1 MIKVSAG
8 NKRNLMK
15 LLTIL
20 FTTFILA
27 LIATRIFQNDWN
39 FLFSGNL
46 GMAVF
51 IIFTGFSH
59 FKFQKGMAMMIPDF
73 IPAKLFW
80 VYFTGIIEIAAG
92 IGLMIPSIR
101 ELTAILLIVFYVL
114 VFIANINS
122 SRKKI
127 NIFKADF
134 TGPGMTYLYKERIP
148 MQIILILWTW
158 YFGIYLN

>member
-1 MIKVSAG
+1 
-8 NKRNLMK
+8 MK

-20 FTTFILA
+20 FATFVLA
-27 LIATRIFQNDWN
+27 LAGTKIFEGDWN

-59 FKFQKGMAMMIPDF
+59 FKFQKGMAMMIPEF
-73 IPAKLFW
+73 IPAKMFW
-80 VYFTGIIEIAAG
+80 VYITGVIEIAAG

-101 ELTAILLIVFYVL
+101 ELTAVLLIIFYVL

-122 SRKKI
+122 SKKNI

-134 TGPGMTYLYKERIP
+134 TGPGMSYLYKERIP
-148 MQIILILWTW
+148 MQIIFIAWTW

>member
-1 MIKVSAG
+1 
-8 NKRNLMK
+8 MK

-20 FTTFILA
+20 FVTFILA
-27 LIATRIFQNDWN
+27 LLGTKVFQGDWN

-51 IIFTGFSH
+51 IIFTGLAH
-59 FKFQKGMAMMIPDF
+59 FKFQKGMMMMIPDF
-73 IPAKLFW
+73 IPARLFW

-101 ELTAILLIVFYVL
+101 ELTAVLLIIFYVL
-114 VFIANINS
+114 VFLANINS
-122 SRKKI
+122 SKKNI
-127 NIFKADF
+127 NIFKADY

-148 MQIILILWTW
+148 MQMILIAWTW

>member
-1 MIKVSAG
+1 
-8 NKRNLMK
+8 MK

-20 FTTFILA
+20 FVTFILA
-27 LIATRIFQNDWN
+27 LAGTKIFHGDWDL
-39 FLFSGNL
+39 LFSGNL

-51 IIFTGFSH
+51 MVFVGFSH

-73 IPAKLFW
+73 IPAKMFW
-80 VYFTGIIEIAAG
+80 VYATGIIEIAAG

-101 ELTAILLIVFYVL
+101 ELTAISLIVFFVL

-122 SRKKI
+122 SKKNI

-134 TGPGMTYLYKERIP
+134 TGPGMDYLYKQRIP
-148 MQIILILWTW
+148 MQIILIVWTW

>member
-1 MIKVSAG
+1 
-8 NKRNLMK
+8 MK

-20 FTTFILA
+20 FAGFIVGLLA
-27 LIATRIFQNDWN
+27 TKIFQGSWD

-51 IIFTGFSH
+51 LIFVGFSH

-73 IPAKLFW
+73 IPGKMFW
-80 VYFTGIIEIAAG
+80 VYATGIIEIAAG

-101 ELTAILLIVFYVL
+101 ELTAVLLIIFYVL

-122 SRKKI
+122 AKKKI

-134 TGPGMTYLYKERIP
+134 TGPGMDYLYKQRIP
-148 MQIILILWTW
+148 MQIILIAWTW

>member
-1 MIKVSAG
+1 
-8 NKRNLMK
+8 MK

-20 FTTFILA
+20 FATFILA
-27 LIATRIFQNDWN
+27 LVGTYIAQGKPD

-51 IIFTGFSH
+51 IIFTGFFH

-73 IPAKLFW
+73 IPGKMFW
-80 VYFTGIIEIAAG
+80 VYFTGLLEIAAG

-101 ELTAILLIVFYVL
+101 ETTAILLIIFYVL

-122 SRKKI
+122 SRKNI
-127 NIFKADF
+127 NIFKADY
-134 TGPGMTYLYKERIP
+134 TGPGMNYLYRERVP
-148 MQIILILWTW
+148 MQLILIAWTW
-158 YFGIYLN
+158 YFGIYMN

>member
-1 MIKVSAG
+1 
-8 NKRNLMK
+8 MK

-20 FTTFILA
+20 FATFILA
-27 LIATRIFQNDWN
+27 LLGTKIFQGDWD

-51 IIFTGFSH
+51 IIFTGLAH

-73 IPAKLFW
+73 IPGKLFW

-101 ELTAILLIVFYVL
+101 ELTAFLLLIFYVL
-114 VFIANINS
+114 VFIANIRS
-122 SRKKI
+122 SKKKV
-127 NIFKADF
+127 NIFKADY
-134 TGPGMTYLYKERIP
+134 TGPGMGYLYKERIP
-148 MQIILILWTW
+148 MQIILIAWTW

>member
-1 MIKVSAG
+1 
-8 NKRNLMK
+8 MK

-20 FTTFILA
+20 FAGFIVGLLA
-27 LIATRIFQNDWN
+27 TKIIQGEWN

-73 IPAKLFW
+73 IPAKMFW
-80 VYFTGIIEIAAG
+80 VYTTGIIEIAAG

-101 ELTAILLIVFYVL
+101 ELTAVLLIIFYVL

-122 SRKKI
+122 SKKKI

-134 TGPGMTYLYKERIP
+134 TGPGMDYLYKQRIP
-148 MQIILILWTW
+148 MQIILIAWTW

>member
-1 MIKVSAG
+1 
-8 NKRNLMK
+8 MK

-20 FTTFILA
+20 FATFILA
-27 LIATRIFQNDWN
+27 LLGTKIFQGDWN

-51 IIFTGFSH
+51 IIFTGLAH

-73 IPAKLFW
+73 ILGKLFW

-101 ELTAILLIVFYVL
+101 ELTAFLLLVFYVL
-114 VFIANINS
+114 VFIANIRS
-122 SRKKI
+122 SKKKV
-127 NIFKADF
+127 NIFKADY
-134 TGPGMTYLYKERIP
+134 TGPGMGYLYKERIP
-148 MQIILILWTW
+148 MQIILIAWTW

>member
-1 MIKVSAG
+1 
-8 NKRNLMK
+8 MK

-20 FTTFILA
+20 FVTFVLA
-27 LIATRIFQNDWN
+27 LLGAKIFQGEWN

-51 IIFTGFSH
+51 IIFTGLSH

-73 IPAKLFW
+73 ISAKMFW
-80 VYFTGIIEIAAG
+80 VYATGIIEIAAG

-101 ELTAILLIVFYVL
+101 ELTAVLLIVFYAL

-134 TGPGMTYLYKERIP
+134 TGPGMDYLYKQRIP
-148 MQIILILWTW
+148 MQIILIAWTW